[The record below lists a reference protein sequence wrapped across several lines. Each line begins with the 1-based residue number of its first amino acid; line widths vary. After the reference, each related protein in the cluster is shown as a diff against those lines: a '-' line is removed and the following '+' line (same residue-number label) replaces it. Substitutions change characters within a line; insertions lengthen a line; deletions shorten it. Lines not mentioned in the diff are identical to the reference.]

1 MLAQYL
7 FWGFNIKDSV
17 SAHTNTRQN
26 LKKGHTKVQ
35 KGIEISAA
43 VLLSDGEV

>member
-1 MLAQYL
+1 M
-7 FWGFNIKDSV
+7 KDPV

-35 KGIEISAA
+35 KGIENSAA
-43 VLLSDGEV
+43 VQLSYSEV